1 MIRFFHSPASATL
14 AENTHMVILKK
25 RSLVITIHVK
35 EPAKQIA
42 SLNQTLLRTNRRM
55 LNSEDLFNDPDTITD
70 IETLMLLKE
79 ELSII
84 EKQPKKKSK

>member
-1 MIRFFHSPASATL
+1 M
-14 AENTHMVILKK
+14 
-25 RSLVITIHVK
+25 ITIKKHSIIIKIHAK

-42 SLNQTLLRTNRRM
+42 SLNRALLNANRGM

-79 ELSII
+79 ELYVG
-84 EKQPKKKSK
+84 EKLPKKKKKK

>member
-1 MIRFFHSPASATL
+1 M
-14 AENTHMVILKK
+14 
-25 RSLVITIHVK
+25 ITIKKHFLIIKVHTK

>member
-1 MIRFFHSPASATL
+1 M
-14 AENTHMVILKK
+14 
-25 RSLVITIHVK
+25 ITIKKHSLIIKIRTK
-35 EPAKQIA
+35 EPAKHIA

-79 ELSII
+79 ELSFA
-84 EKQPKKKSK
+84 EEQPKRKKK